1 MVHFEM
7 SGNKIYKLEGRDG
20 NGIIDHCYNNE
31 ACACRLN
38 QFVLG
43 NKGLQRK
50 NLYHWH
56 KYRDITLTP
65 EGLKSGNTFQ
75 NL

>member
-7 SGNKIYKLEGRDG
+7 SGNKVYKLEGRDG

-38 QFVLG
+38 QLVLG
-43 NKGLQRK
+43 TKAYRGRIYITGINTGTLHRLQK
-50 NLYHWH
+50 
-56 KYRDITLTP
+56 
-65 EGLKSGNTFQ
+65 E
-75 NL
+75 

>member
-7 SGNKIYKLEGRDG
+7 SGNKVYKLEGRDG

-38 QFVLG
+38 QLVLE
-43 NKGLQRK
+43 QR
-50 NLYHWH
+50 
-56 KYRDITLTP
+56 LT
-65 EGLKSGNTFQ
+65 EEESISLA
-75 NL
+75 